1 MKAHQILLTS
11 WAVAALLMFVI
22 KPVIYPEEKAEVNAE
37 VKAQVKPSVYEV
49 SHPGPG
55 ARHE

>member
-11 WAVAALLMFVI
+11 WTVAALLMFVI
-22 KPVIYPEEKAEVNAE
+22 KPVIYPEEKGE
-37 VKAQVKPSVYEV
+37 VKAQVKPSVYET